1 MRNLQ
6 ARIDELKKTNE
17 EASQYIQK
25 LDIEKQNVV
34 SNILVRNG
42 RILELEELLIEE
54 AAPVSS

>member
-17 EASQYIQK
+17 EAAQYVQK
-25 LDIEKQNVV
+25 LDTEKQNVV